1 MLPASPRLSP
11 IAYDILNINQNGYR
25 EFVVRGDGNMAAH
38 GKLSA
43 TDPSQ
48 LVNDSVKDPDMAR
61 ALACSLWLWHDWLDE
76 SHRIAQGIHTE
87 TGSFWHAIMHRR
99 EGDFSNS
106 KYWLARCRNHPVRR
120 AIGNQ
125 ASVVLGGMPADTRLL
140 RLISND
146 WNAEY
151 FVDLVEENLDNRDP
165 DMAEILVVLQQLEW
179 RVLTEY
185 CASMA

>member
-1 MLPASPRLSP
+1 
-11 IAYDILNINQNGYR
+11 
-25 EFVVRGDGNMAAH
+25 
-38 GKLSA
+38 
-43 TDPSQ
+43 
-48 LVNDSVKDPDMAR
+48 
-61 ALACSLWLWHDWLDE
+61 
-76 SHRIAQGIHTE
+76 
-87 TGSFWHAIMHRR
+87 
-99 EGDFSNS
+99 
-106 KYWLARCRNHPVRR
+106 
-120 AIGNQ
+120 
-125 ASVVLGGMPADTRLL
+125 MPADTRLL